1 MSISFF
7 KQRVLPRIRRLLSN
21 SFGKSTIIL
30 TTGTFIAQIIGILVT
45 PILSRIY
52 KPEDYGIVAL
62 FAAFVAMCSTVITFR
77 YETRIL
83 LPKTDSEAKK
93 LVTLVFWLSIISG
106 LFLAVLLIIIPPSFI
121 EKIGLKGISSWLIA
135 AVGAS
140 VASALITVV
149 TNWFNRNAQYKRIA
163 GLRILQAISV
173 SIFGI
178 IAGLLSIKNGLLYS
192 QLLAFFFA
200 LLIFI
205 YFGYKSLERNA
216 SLADLIEVAKIHK
229 RGPIYLLPTAILD
242 VVTLQIPFFLISVW
256 FSNTMTG
263 NYRMAYSLL
272 LLPSSLIGSAV
283 SQVFFQRFSEIW
295 PNALAA
301 KRLLIKAWKVLF
313 FIGVTPMLIVIFFGK
328 PIFTIALG
336 ESWADAGKIAS
347 ILAPMVFGSL
357 IHSPTSSTLTVMG
370 HEKLGFYIALTILIY
385 RPLSFYIGFIYNNFY
400 LGIALFTIFE
410 IAHYIFF
417 QAMALKKI
425 NHFIY
430 RQTSDGQLPLL
441 NESNH

>member
-7 KQRVLPRIRRLLSN
+7 KNKASDRIKQLFSS

-30 TTGTFIAQIIGILVT
+30 TTGTFLAQIIGILVT

-62 FAAFVAMCSTVITFR
+62 FAAFVAMCSTVITLR

-93 LVTLVFWLSIISG
+93 LVTLVFWLSIIIG
-106 LFLAVLLIIIPPSFI
+106 LLLIGLSIILPLSFI
-121 EKIGLKGISSWLIA
+121 EKIGLKSMSSWIIA

-140 VASALITVV
+140 VATSIITVI

-163 GLRILQAISV
+163 VLRILQATCL

-178 IAGLLSIKNGLLYS
+178 SAGLLSIENGLLYS
-192 QLLAFFFA
+192 QLLAFFFTV
-200 LLIFI
+200 LIFV
-205 YFGYKSLERNA
+205 YFGYNSFDRSA
-216 SLADLIEVAKIHK
+216 SVADLIEVAKIHK
-229 RGPIYLLPTAILD
+229 RGPLYLLPTAILD
-242 VVTLQIPFFLISVW
+242 VVTLQIPFFLISFW

-301 KRLLIKAWKVLF
+301 KKLLIKTWKALF
-313 FIGVTPMLIVIFFGK
+313 IVGVVPMIIVIFFGK
-328 PIFTIALG
+328 SIFTIALG
-336 ESWADAGKIAS
+336 ESWVDAGKIAS

-385 RPLSFYIGFIYNNFY
+385 RPLSFYIGYINNNFY

-410 IAHYIFF
+410 IAHYVFF
-417 QAMALKKI
+417 QCMALNKI
-425 NHFIY
+425 NYFIKCQAKN
-430 RQTSDGQLPLL
+430 REFDL
-441 NESNH
+441 

>member
-1 MSISFF
+1 
-7 KQRVLPRIRRLLSN
+7 
-21 SFGKSTIIL
+21 
-30 TTGTFIAQIIGILVT
+30 
-45 PILSRIY
+45 
-52 KPEDYGIVAL
+52 
-62 FAAFVAMCSTVITFR
+62 
-77 YETRIL
+77 
-83 LPKTDSEAKK
+83 
-93 LVTLVFWLSIISG
+93 
-106 LFLAVLLIIIPPSFI
+106 LFLAGLFIIIPPLFI

-135 AVGAS
+135 GVGAS
-140 VASALITVV
+140 VATALITVL
-149 TNWFNRNAQYKRIA
+149 TNWFNRNAMYKRIA

-173 SIFGI
+173 SFFGI

-192 QLLAFFFA
+192 QLLAFFFT

-205 YFGYKSLERNA
+205 YFGYKSVDRNA
-216 SLADLIEVAKIHK
+216 SLADVIEVARIHK

-272 LLPSSLIGSAV
+272 LIPSSLIGSAV

-301 KRLLIKAWKVLF
+301 KRLLIKTWKVLF
-313 FIGVTPMLIVIFFGK
+313 FIGVTPMLIVIFFGR

-400 LGIALFTIFE
+400 LGIILFTIFE

-417 QAMALKKI
+417 QAVALKKI
-425 NHFIY
+425 NHF
-430 RQTSDGQLPLL
+430 LKKA
-441 NESNH
+441 N

>member
-7 KQRVLPRIRRLLSN
+7 KQKLLARIRQLLSS

-30 TTGTFIAQIIGILVT
+30 TIGTFIAQLIGILAT

-62 FAAFVAMCSTVITFR
+62 FAAFVAMCSTVITLR

-83 LPKTDSEAKK
+83 LPKSNSEAKK
-93 LVTLVFWLSIISG
+93 LVTLVFWLSIIFG
-106 LFLAVLLIIIPPSFI
+106 LLLIGFFVIVPSSFI
-121 EKIGLKGISSWLIA
+121 EKVGLKELSSWLIA

-140 VASALITVV
+140 VATSIITVV
-149 TNWFNRNAQYKRIA
+149 TNWFNRNAQYKQIA
-163 GLRILQAISV
+163 GLRILQAVSV
-173 SIFGI
+173 SILGI
-178 IAGLLSIKNGLLYS
+178 SAGLLSVANGLLYS
-192 QLLAFFFA
+192 QLLALF
-200 LLIFI
+200 LTLIIFI
-205 YFGYKSLERNA
+205 YFGHKSIDRNV
-216 SLADLIEVAKIHK
+216 SVNDLIKVAKIHK

-242 VVTLQIPFFLISVW
+242 VVTLQIPFFLISFW

-283 SQVFFQRFSEIW
+283 AQVFFQRFSEIW
-295 PNALAA
+295 PNALAG
-301 KRLLIKAWKVLF
+301 KKLLIKTWKVLF
-313 FIGVTPMLIVIFFGK
+313 LIGVVPMLIIIFFGK

-336 ESWADAGKIAS
+336 DSWADAGKIAS

-370 HEKLGFYIALTILIY
+370 HEKLGFYIALTVLIY
-385 RPLSFYIGFIYNNFY
+385 RPLSFYIGYINSNFY
-400 LGIALFTIFE
+400 MGIALFTFFE
-410 IAHYIFF
+410 ITHYVFF
-417 QAMALKKI
+417 QTMALKKI
-425 NHFIY
+425 NQFINKQASY
-430 RQTSDGQLPLL
+430 
-441 NESNH
+441 EEV

>member
-1 MSISFF
+1 LNISFF
-7 KQRVLPRIRRLLSN
+7 KHRVLPRIIQLLS
-21 SFGKSTIIL
+21 SPFGKSTIIL

-77 YETRIL
+77 YETRVL

-93 LVTLVFWLSIISG
+93 LVTLVFWLSIIFG
-106 LFLAVLLIIIPPSFI
+106 LFLTCLFIIIPPSFI
-121 EKIGLKGISSWLIA
+121 EMIGLKGISSWLIA

-140 VASALITVV
+140 VATAHVTVV

-192 QLLAFFFA
+192 QLLALFFIF
-200 LLIFI
+200 LIFI
-205 YFGYKSLERNA
+205 YYGYKSLERNS

-242 VVTLQIPFFLISVW
+242 VVTLQIPFFLISFW

-295 PNALAA
+295 PNALAGR
-301 KRLLIKAWKVLF
+301 RLLIKTWKILF
-313 FIGVTPMLIVIFFGK
+313 FIGITPMLIVIFFAK
-328 PIFTIALG
+328 PIFTMALG

-385 RPLSFYIGFIYNNFY
+385 RPLSFYIGFVYNNFY

-410 IAHYIFF
+410 IVHYIFF
-417 QAMALKKI
+417 QAMALRKI
-425 NHFIY
+425 NHFIKG
-430 RQTSDGQLPLL
+430 QINDGQLSLH
-441 NESNH
+441 NESNY